1 MEINDKPFKGHGFHL
16 AGIIPCA
23 GQPLEYG
30 MEWPDF
36 MMPVAPN
43 YTMLEAAILE
53 CAYAGCDTIWL
64 CMHHDTA
71 RFIRQ
76 RIGDFVQDPVWIH
89 RKHEAFPSEH
99 QKRIP
104 IYYIPIHP
112 KDRDRRDCLSW
123 SVIYGALNAFKV
135 SANISKWLIP
145 DKYYVSFPYGIFNP
159 TCLRE
164 YRRKISS
171 SNNFFV
177 TFQKQS
183 AEQGLPI
190 SFTFGK
196 DEFIRFRK
204 EIRKGTGEFVNKVLP
219 GKIAPTERLPIEERY
234 SARWFDIDDVFKNLN
249 VTDENSIN
257 LDEFYDLRLWDNY
270 KNYLSSGLSNA
281 IKRPKH
287 MKYSEFYRIGVD
299 NPL

>member
-1 MEINDKPFKGHGFHL
+1 
-16 AGIIPCA
+16 
-23 GQPLEYG
+23 
-30 MEWPDF
+30 

-64 CMHHDTA
+64 CMHHETA
-71 RFIRQ
+71 RFVRQ

-99 QKRIP
+99 KIRIP
-104 IYYIPIHP
+104 IYYVPIHP

-145 DKYYVSFPYGIFNP
+145 DKYFVSFPYGMYNP
-159 TCLRE
+159 MVLRE

-171 SNNFFV
+171 AQNFYV
-177 TFQKQS
+177 TYKGMS
-183 AEQGLPI
+183 PEDNLPI

-196 DEFIRFRK
+196 DEFVKFRR
-204 EIRKGTGEFVNKVLP
+204 EIRKGTGEFKNIVEP
-219 GKIAPTERLPIEERY
+219 GKLAPTERLPLEERY
-234 SARWFDIDDVFKNLN
+234 SARWFDIKDVFMDLDLD
-249 VTDENSIN
+249 TDNSVNI
-257 LDEFYDLRLWDNY
+257 DEFYDLRSWEEY
-270 KNYLSSGLSNA
+270 KNYLSSNLSNI

-287 MKYSEFYRIGVD
+287 MKYSEFHRIGLD
-299 NPL
+299 ISE